1 MKVTFRGTRQF
12 CAFLTHPQ
20 FFVADADSG
29 VNTGAHG
36 SETQSGGTCLPGP
49 HIRGTL
55 SGGTCS
61 SGQPYDVGSSIFFR
75 RGLKSRVE
83 SGAEAPH
90 STCGVRRFIAA
101 LS

>member
-1 MKVTFRGTRQF
+1 M
-12 CAFLTHPQ
+12 
-20 FFVADADSG
+20 
-29 VNTGAHG
+29 
-36 SETQSGGTCLPGP
+36 
-49 HIRGTL
+49 